1 MNSNKTSENLTID
14 LLLFYFL
21 ICLNLFLIYSIFI
34 LLQASKKVYFYA
46 CISIRPRSFTIK
58 LRVFKQHQV

>member
-1 MNSNKTSENLTID
+1 MNSNTEFLSVPKD

-21 ICLNLFLIYSIFI
+21 ICLNLYLIYSIFI

>member
-34 LLQASKKVYFYA
+34 LQASKKLYFYV

-58 LRVFKQHQV
+58 LRVFKHHQV